1 MISFDLHRLLL
12 LFILLC
18 RFLFLFLFRI
28 IIQSSSHHI
37 SIHLINSFSLFFFSN
52 YNHSCTIHTL
62 TSLLNSGIFAF
73 WRGVIP
79 FAQRAVVVGVCQVGT
94 FDVGKEFYEEKFHIQ
109 RGTTLN
115 VFCAAMTSGL
125 FYALVT
131 MPLESAKNRMA
142 SQKAGSGELLY
153 KSTMDTI
160 TKVAKKEGVVA
171 LWNGFLPYYL
181 RCGGHTT
188 SMFIFVEWLRRS
200 LM

>member
-1 MISFDLHRLLL
+1 MS
-12 LFILLC
+12 
-18 RFLFLFLFRI
+18 
-28 IIQSSSHHI
+28 I
-37 SIHLINSFSLFFFSN
+37 SISISNHYTIKISPYFNPFDQLFFFVFFSN